1 MGAPQTATL
10 DKQLVLLRILL
21 SEGKE
26 KNQEGVHEMF
36 LRNFWNPEQKQ
47 LSEMPPGNGVIYKA
61 NPRPPGCWSRA
72 VPGPRGRPDSAQAPP
87 ITNGSGQP
95 PQMSPQYSSCLCP
108 LPKNKFTATH
118 GHWQH
123 CGEGEN
129 YGPLVS

>member
-61 NPRPPGCWSRA
+61 FPECHARLK
-72 VPGPRGRPDSAQAPP
+72 
-87 ITNGSGQP
+87 NGT
-95 PQMSPQYSSCLCP
+95 QM
-108 LPKNKFTATH
+108 FTAA
-118 GHWQH
+118 
-123 CGEGEN
+123 
-129 YGPLVS
+129 